1 MKYLANM
8 KYLVNVVLLALL
20 TGLLSSCELIAARAA
35 SEFNLAVTPDSL
47 SVARGAEGTLTVAV
61 TRTVNLTVLPLPI
74 SVSLDEAPAGV
85 SAEAISIEP
94 SDDSETMTIKVAES
108 AAVGGPV
115 KLELVATNTMVTK
128 QATVNLTITD

>member
-1 MKYLANM
+1 MKYLA
-8 KYLVNVVLLALL
+8 NVVLLALL

-35 SEFNLAVTPDSL
+35 SEFDLAVTPDSL

-61 TRTVNLTVLPLPI
+61 TRTVKLTILPLPI
-74 SVSLDEAPAGV
+74 SVSLDKAPTGV

>member
-1 MKYLANM
+1 
-8 KYLVNVVLLALL
+8 
-20 TGLLSSCELIAARAA
+20 
-35 SEFNLAVTPDSL
+35 
-47 SVARGAEGTLTVAV
+47 
-61 TRTVNLTVLPLPI
+61 
-74 SVSLDEAPAGV
+74 VSLDEAPAGV